1 MNKIL
6 ALDPSLTA
14 FGWAVMEGQ
23 EIVECGCIK
32 TEPLAKKQNIR
43 KGDDRCRRITEINTI
58 LLGLM
63 DKYQIKYIVS
73 EQPHGSQSAVAAIM
87 VGIVL
92 GIIQTIADAKGIGV
106 EWYSEGDCKDNLLG
120 RRSASKT
127 EGIAAVKR
135 IFRYRLRGIKYFD
148 EAVCDALAVYFYGMV
163 FSPVIKMLRQD

>member
-1 MNKIL
+1 MSKIL

-32 TEPLAKKQNIR
+32 TQPLAKKQNIR
-43 KGDDRCRRITEINTI
+43 KGDDRCRRITEINTV
-58 LLGLM
+58 LLGLIA
-63 DKYQIKYIVS
+63 KHQIKYILS

-120 RRSASKT
+120 RRSASKN

-135 IFRYRLRGIKYFD
+135 LFRYRLRGIKYFD
-148 EAVCDALAVYFYGMV
+148 EAVCDALAVYYYGMV
-163 FSPVIKMLRQD
+163 FSPVVKMLRQD

>member
-1 MNKIL
+1 MSRIL

-23 EIVECGCIK
+23 DIVECGCIK
-32 TEPLAKKQNIR
+32 TTPLGRKQHIR
-43 KGDDRCRRITEINTI
+43 KGDDRCRRITEINTVLI
-58 LLGLM
+58 HM
-63 DKYQIKYIVS
+63 IDKHEIKYIVS

-92 GIIQTIADAKGIGV
+92 GIIQTIADVKGIGV

-120 RRSASKT
+120 RRSASKA

-135 IFRYRLRGIKYFD
+135 LFRYRLRGIKYFD
-148 EAVCDALAVYFYGMV
+148 EAVCDALAVYYYGMV
-163 FSPVIKMLRQD
+163 FSPVVRMLRQN

>member
-6 ALDPSLTA
+6 ACDPSLTA

-32 TEPLAKKQNIR
+32 TNPLAKKQNIR
-43 KGDDRCRRITEINTI
+43 KGDDRCRRITEINTV

-63 DKYQIKYIVS
+63 DKYQIKYILS

-120 RRSASKT
+120 RRSASKV

-148 EAVCDALAVYFYGMV
+148 EAVCDALAVYYYGMV
-163 FSPVIKMLRQD
+163 FSPVVKMLRQD